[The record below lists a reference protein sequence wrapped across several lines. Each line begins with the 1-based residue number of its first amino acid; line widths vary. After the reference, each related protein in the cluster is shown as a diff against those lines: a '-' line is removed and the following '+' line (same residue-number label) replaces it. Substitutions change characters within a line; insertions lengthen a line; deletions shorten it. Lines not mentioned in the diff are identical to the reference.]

1 MALNHRATESKKK
14 ENKNDLFPWVPFYHV
29 SCGYSLT
36 AKSAHQVLRLKGKKM
51 ENTKWARCMSSWF
64 QKESKDLFISLWSE
78 WGREQKE
85 RKKKPGTQISF
96 CNSYLAVR
104 RKDRAWKAPGGREGR
119 PRGWPVPG
127 WVVTSLVCPFPFL
140 LLKGSTAGRTSPF
153 PSCLDSVRL
162 EIGGL
167 FPQLLTVVTE
177 FWI

>member
-1 MALNHRATESKKK
+1 MALNHRATESKKE
-14 ENKNDLFPWVPFYHV
+14 ENKNDLFLWVPFYHV

-36 AKSAHQVLRLKGKKM
+36 AKSAHQVLRLK
-51 ENTKWARCMSSWF
+51 
-64 QKESKDLFISLWSE
+64 
-78 WGREQKE
+78 
-85 RKKKPGTQISF
+85 RKKWRTQNELDACHHDSKKNQKTF
-96 CNSYLAVR
+96 SSVYEVSGAGS
-104 RKDRAWKAPGGREGR
+104 RKKEKKNQELKFPSAIPTLQWEEKTEHEKLRGAE
-119 PRGWPVPG
+119 RGWPVPG
-127 WVVTSLVCPFPFL
+127 WVVTSLVRPFPFL